1 MKPKGIERLHLVLLT
16 LWVVALVVSAIDAYD
31 PFTWVLEVFP
41 AIIAVAVLA
50 FTYRRFPLT
59 NLLYVLI
66 FVHSLI
72 LMAGGHY
79 TYARV
84 PLGFWMESTFHFTR
98 NHYDRIGHFA
108 QGFVPAIAAREVFLR
123 KNIVKPGPWLV
134 AIVIF
139 GCLGVSALYEL
150 FEWVTAVMAGS
161 SADAFLGTQGDPWDT
176 QEDMCM
182 AGIGAISAFL
192 LVSRFH
198 NRQIASLLEK
208 IQSARLE
215 IV

>member
-1 MKPKGIERLHLVLLT
+1 LKPKGIEPSHLALLS
-16 LWVVALVVSAIDAYD
+16 LWAIALAVSVYRVYD

-41 AIIAVAVLA
+41 AVIAVAVLA
-50 FTYRRFPLT
+50 ATYRRFPLT
-59 NLLYVLI
+59 NLLYGLI

-72 LMAGGHY
+72 LMGGGHY

-84 PLGFWMESTFHFTR
+84 PLGFWMQEVFHFTR

-123 KNIVKPGPWLV
+123 KKIVKPGPWLV
-134 AIVIF
+134 TLVIF
-139 GCLGVSALYEL
+139 GCLGFSALYEL
-150 FEWVTAVMAGS
+150 FEWVTAVTMGS

-182 AGIGAISAFL
+182 AGVGAISAFL
-192 LVSRFH
+192 VLSRIH
-198 NRQIASLLEK
+198 DRQIARIKS
-208 IQSARLE
+208 
-215 IV
+215 

>member
-1 MKPKGIERLHLVLLT
+1 LKPKGIEPSHLALLS
-16 LWVVALVVSAIDAYD
+16 LWAIALAVSVYRAYD

-41 AIIAVAVLA
+41 AVIAVAVLA
-50 FTYRRFPLT
+50 ATYRRFPLT
-59 NLLYVLI
+59 NLLYGLI

-72 LMAGGHY
+72 LMGGGHY

-84 PLGFWMESTFHFTR
+84 PLGFWMQETFHFTR

-123 KNIVKPGPWLV
+123 KKIVKPGPWLV
-134 AIVIF
+134 ALVIF
-139 GCLGVSALYEL
+139 GCLGFSALYEL
-150 FEWVTAVMAGS
+150 FEWVTAVTMGS

-182 AGIGAISAFL
+182 AGVGAISAFL
-192 LVSRFH
+192 VLSRIH
-198 NRQIASLLEK
+198 DRQIARIKS
-208 IQSARLE
+208 
-215 IV
+215 

>member
-1 MKPKGIERLHLVLLT
+1 LKPRDIEKTTKRGHLILLL
-16 LWVVALVVSAIDAYD
+16 LWAIALAVSAYQAYD

-41 AIIAVAVLA
+41 AVIAIAVLA
-50 FTYRRFPLT
+50 VTYRRFPLT
-59 NLLYVLI
+59 NLLYGLI

-84 PLGFWMESTFHFTR
+84 PLGFWMERVFHFAR
-98 NHYDRIGHFA
+98 NDYDRIGHFA

-123 KNIVKPGPWLV
+123 KKIIQRGPWLV

-150 FEWVTAVMAGS
+150 FEWVTAVSMGS

-176 QEDMCM
+176 QEDMFM
-182 AGIGAISAFL
+182 AGVGSITAFL
-192 LVSRFH
+192 LMPRIH
-198 NRQIASLLEK
+198 DRAM
-208 IQSARLE
+208 ARMNPA
-215 IV
+215 

>member
-1 MKPKGIERLHLVLLT
+1 MRRRPAHLALLAR
-16 LWVVALVVSAIDAYD
+16 WAIALAVSAYDAYD

-41 AIIAVAVLA
+41 AVIGVAVLA
-50 FTYRRFPLT
+50 LTYRRFPLT
-59 NLLYVLI
+59 DLLYVLI

-72 LMAGGHY
+72 LMGGGHY

-84 PLGFWMESTFHFTR
+84 PLGFWMERAFHFTS

-108 QGFVPAIAAREVFLR
+108 QGFVPALAAREVFLR
-123 KNIVKPGPWLV
+123 KKIVKPGPWLV
-134 AIVIF
+134 TIVIF

-150 FEWVTAVMAGS
+150 FDWVTAVTMGS

-182 AGIGAISAFL
+182 AGIGAITAFL
-192 LVSRFH
+192 LMTRFH
-198 NRQIASLLEK
+198 DRQIA
-208 IQSARLE
+208 RLTRA
-215 IV
+215 

>member
-1 MKPKGIERLHLVLLT
+1 LKPRAIEPSHAVLLVL
-16 LWVVALVVSAIDAYD
+16 WAIALAVSAYHAYD

-41 AIIAVAVLA
+41 AVIGVAVLVI
-50 FTYRRFPLT
+50 TYRSFPLT
-59 NLLYVLI
+59 SLLYGLI

-72 LMAGGHY
+72 LMGGGHY

-84 PLGFWMESTFHFTR
+84 PLGFWMQDVFHFTR

-123 KNIVKPGPWLV
+123 KKIVRPGLWLV

-139 GCLGVSALYEL
+139 GCLGVSAIYEL

-192 LVSRFH
+192 LLSRIH
-198 NRQIASLLEK
+198 DSQIAR
-208 IQSARLE
+208 ITAA
-215 IV
+215 

>member
-1 MKPKGIERLHLVLLT
+1 MKPKGIETAHIVLLS
-16 LWVVALVVSAIDAYD
+16 LWVIALVVSAIDAYD

-50 FTYRRFPLT
+50 VSYRRFPLT

-72 LMAGGHY
+72 LMGGGHY

-84 PLGFWMESTFHFTR
+84 PLGFWMERTFHFTR

-123 KNIVKPGPWLV
+123 KKIVKPGPWLV
-134 AIVIF
+134 AVVIF

-150 FEWVTAVMAGS
+150 FEWVTAVTMGS

-182 AGIGAISAFL
+182 AGIGAICALLFL
-192 LVSRFH
+192 SRIH
-198 NRQIASLLEK
+198 DRAI
-208 IQSARLE
+208 ARLNA
-215 IV
+215 VRG

>member
-1 MKPKGIERLHLVLLT
+1 MTNRLLLI
-16 LWVVALVVSAIDAYD
+16 LFFAVFVWSLIHPHDY
-31 PFTWVLEVFP
+31 FTWILEVFP
-41 AIIAVAVLA
+41 AIIGIGLIFALR
-50 FTYRRFPLT
+50 RRFPLT
-59 NLLYVLI
+59 PLVLTLLTLHAI
-66 FVHSLI
+66 I
-72 LMAGGHY
+72 LMVGGHY
-79 TYARV
+79 TYAEV

-123 KNIVKPGPWLV
+123 KNIVKQGPWLV

>member
-1 MKPKGIERLHLVLLT
+1 MKPKGTENPIEPVHIALLA
-16 LWVVALVVSAIDAYD
+16 LWAIALGGSAYHAYD

-41 AIIAVAVLA
+41 AVIGIAVLA
-50 FTYRRFPLT
+50 FTYRSFPLT

-84 PLGFWMESTFHFTR
+84 PLGFWMERVFHFTR
-98 NHYDRIGHFA
+98 NDYDRIGHFA

-123 KNIVKPGPWLV
+123 KKIVRPGPWLV

-150 FEWVTAVMAGS
+150 FEWVTAITSGA

-182 AGIGAISAFL
+182 AGVGAICAFL
-192 LVSRFH
+192 FMPRIH
-198 NRQIASLLEK
+198 DRAI
-208 IQSARLE
+208 ARLTQT
-215 IV
+215 

>member
-1 MKPKGIERLHLVLLT
+1 M
-16 LWVVALVVSAIDAYD
+16 
-31 PFTWVLEVFP
+31 
-41 AIIAVAVLA
+41 
-50 FTYRRFPLT
+50 
-59 NLLYVLI
+59 
-66 FVHSLI
+66 
-72 LMAGGHY
+72 
-79 TYARV
+79 
-84 PLGFWMESTFHFTR
+84 
-98 NHYDRIGHFA
+98 
-108 QGFVPAIAAREVFLR
+108 
-123 KNIVKPGPWLV
+123 
-134 AIVIF
+134 
-139 GCLGVSALYEL
+139 SALYEL